1 MAKHFNIITPDNYG
15 KWSSSQGATD
25 AGRNLFIY
33 VQNVRD
39 LYCAFEG
46 LQNCCIKQF
55 KRNGGLDLDYLVE
68 SSTLKR
74 ISRAAR
80 KYAAGYGENY
90 GMNAD
95 KAARIELAKD
105 IYNTCES
112 L

>member
-1 MAKHFNIITPDNYG
+1 MAKHFNIIKPANFAS
-15 KWSSSQGATD
+15 WSNSQGATD

-33 VQNVRD
+33 VHNVRD

-46 LQNCCIKQF
+46 LQNCCLKQF
-55 KRNGGLDLDYLVE
+55 KRHGGLDLNYLVE

-80 KYAAGYGENY
+80 KFAASFGEY
-90 GMNAD
+90 YDMEAD
-95 KAARIELAKD
+95 RAARIELAKD

-112 L
+112 I